1 MSKALTVIRD
11 KLDELTGEEI
21 YGGTTSSAGASD
33 FTTAVDVSLAR
44 YPDDY
49 FNDKY
54 LYTTA
59 GASTLEERKVKNFIS
74 LSGTLTVWEAFSAQ
88 VATSKTF
95 TLSRFTK
102 TEKLAAINRALVDS
116 YPYFYNRITGVL
128 VGQHTDDSNDQE
140 YLITSIIGDTF
151 TEIPQQLYIHDCY
164 TGEHTGSDDA
174 SALTDSGQD
183 WETSELVGHVVYNK
197 TDANSYGTI
206 SANTATTVTATLA
219 GGTDNDW
226 DVDDEYI
233 IRKPLMPGRTLNYS
247 VITGDI
253 AKFYADVDDDH
264 LILCV
269 GHSPLTA
276 YTSTDTSTTE
286 LNTDE
291 EAEIIAIK
299 SAANLYKMSA
309 ATVDSTDEKRYKE
322 QAYQWEMEFL
332 YRIRRKFMPPMVNKI
347 GIDWSWLK

>member
-1 MSKALTVIRD
+1 MSKALTVIRG

-21 YGGTTSSAGASD
+21 YGGTTSAGGASD
-33 FTTAVDVSLAR
+33 FTTVVDVSLAR
-44 YPDDY
+44 YPDTY
-49 FNDKY
+49 FNGWY

-74 LSGTLTVWEAFSAQ
+74 LSGTLTVWEAFSAA
-88 VATSKTF
+88 VATSKTY

-102 TEKLAAINRALVDS
+102 VEKLAAINRALVDS

-128 VGQHTDDSNDQE
+128 IGQHTSDSNDHE
-140 YLITSIIGDTF
+140 YLLTSIMGDTF

-164 TGEHTGSDDA
+164 TGEHDGSDDA
-174 SALTDSGQD
+174 STLTDSGQD

-197 TDANSYGTI
+197 TDNSYGTI
-206 SANTATTVTATLA
+206 TANTATTVTATLA
-219 GGTDNDW
+219 NGTGDDW

-233 IRKPLMPGRTLNYS
+233 IRKPLMPGRTLNYNI
-247 VITGDI
+247 ITGDI

-276 YTSTDTSTTE
+276 FTSTDTSTTE

-291 EAEIIAIK
+291 EAEIVTLKA
-299 SAANLYKMSA
+299 AANLYKMA
-309 ATVDSTDEKRYKE
+309 VATVDSGDVARYRE
-322 QAYQWEMEFL
+322 QAYQWEMEYL
-332 YRIRRKFMPPMVNKI
+332 YRIRRKFMPPMVKI
-347 GIDWSWLK
+347 GIDWSWSV

>member
-1 MSKALTVIRD
+1 MTKALTVIRN

-21 YGGTTSSAGASD
+21 FGGTTSAAGASD
-33 FTTAVDVSLAR
+33 YTTVVDVSLAR

-49 FNDKY
+49 FNDFY

-59 GASTLEERKVKNFIS
+59 GASTLEERKVKNFLS
-74 LSGTLTVWEAFSAQ
+74 LKGTLTVWEAFSAQ
-88 VATSKTF
+88 VATSKTY
-95 TLSRFTK
+95 TLSRFSK
-102 TEKLAAINRALVDS
+102 AEKLAAINRALVDS

-128 VGQHTDDSNDQE
+128 VGLHTSDKDDRE
-140 YLITSIIGDTF
+140 YLISTIIGDTF
-151 TEIPQQLYIHDCY
+151 TEIPQQLYVHDCY
-164 TGEHTGSDDA
+164 YGDHTGSDDA
-174 SALTDSGQD
+174 SVLTDSSKD
-183 WETSELVGHVVYNK
+183 FDTNELVGKVVYNK

-226 DVDDEYI
+226 DTDDEYI
-233 IRKPLMPGRTLNYS
+233 IPKNLMPERTLDFQ
-247 VITGDI
+247 VITGDR

-276 YTSTDTSTTE
+276 FTTTDTSTTE

-291 EAEIIAIK
+291 EAEIVALK
-299 SAANLYKMSA
+299 SAANLYKMA
-309 ATVDSTDEKRYKE
+309 VATVDSDDVTRYRE
-322 QAYQWEMEFL
+322 QAYSWEMEYL

-347 GIDWSWLK
+347 GIDWSWSV